1 MSIVPD
7 VEAPPNSTAEPAHE
21 PRPDPIAE
29 AMARIM
35 NRTPEQVMAD
45 RERIL
50 AKSPPPHPIPPGKTW
65 IDMVV
70 GQWPGDETDEEIEEW
85 LRNRKRTN

>member
-1 MSIVPD
+1 MDIVPD
-7 VEAPPNSTAEPAHE
+7 TDAPPTEPAT
-21 PRPDPIAE
+21 PKLDPIAE
-29 AMARIM
+29 AMARLM
-35 NRTPEQVMAD
+35 NRTPEEILAD

-50 AKSPPPHPIPPGKTW
+50 AASPPPRQPPPGKTW

-85 LRNRKRTN
+85 LRNRKRT

>member
-1 MSIVPD
+1 MSTTPT
-7 VEAPPNSTAEPAHE
+7 VEAPTDPA
-21 PRPDPIAE
+21 PPPKPDPIAE

-35 NRTPEQVMAD
+35 NRTPEEIQAA
-45 RERIL
+45 REAIFAASR
-50 AKSPPPHPIPPGKTW
+50 PPDPLPPGKTW

-85 LRNRKRTN
+85 LRNRKRS